1 MNDKK
6 FSIHPSAPTMEDIEL
21 GETEIAVAPTVATAV
36 PDFYDANARPP
47 ATAYALP
54 IPAPALPAYQIHSSC
69 CTAAAA
75 TAPGVNIP
83 VATATSPPQ
92 FTVSNEDYAK
102 NMRMYSTQLRNRRV
116 AVCIIMIGLFV
127 VILVVGIVVA
137 TRQREAYNNS
147 WTAGE
152 NRQLRVV
159 SLQPS
164 ALANS
169 K

>member
-1 MNDKK
+1 
-6 FSIHPSAPTMEDIEL
+6 MEDIEL
-21 GETEIAVAPTVATAV
+21 GEPEIAEAPTVATAV
-36 PDFYDANARPP
+36 PVYYDANARPP

-54 IPAPALPAYQIHSSC
+54 IPVTAPALPEYQIHSPC

-75 TAPGVNIP
+75 TTPGVNIP

-116 AVCIIMIGLFV
+116 AVCIVMLGLFV

-164 ALANS
+164 AIANS
-169 K
+169 YSN